1 MKMRSLGSLRFL
13 TVLLFLFSVGC
24 SNSDKKRVETT
35 SIVYENKSVNSL
47 VLQLL
52 DLTGIKH
59 NDTLADIVEKT
70 QQQWLRKPGAERWEI
85 ESVAFQNEAKIK
97 EIFEQLGLLKDVK
110 PLKSNYT
117 YLLMLGALF
126 STMQKRFEY
135 AIALWK
141 SGIRFESIVLLG
153 SARPAVA
160 DQGENVA
167 AFLAMSGKETIDNI
181 PSTEAEMLQFIYQQS
196 DMPQEMREL
205 PVYLIDVPMLPK
217 SDGSMRRP
225 TTADT
230 IEWWLKTNP
239 VAGTCLAISNQP
251 YVWYQQ
257 SVLKTLLPQHYPI
270 ETVGAQGQSNISV
283 MLMLD
288 TVARILY
295 QENLRLK

>member
-1 MKMRSLGSLRFL
+1 MKISSLGSVRFL
-13 TVLLFLFSVGC
+13 TVFLFLFVSGC
-24 SNSDKKRVETT
+24 SNSDKKQIDVV
-35 SIVYENKSVNSL
+35 SIVYDDRSVNSL

-52 DLTGIKH
+52 DLTGVKH
-59 NDTLADIVEKT
+59 NGTLTDIVQQT
-70 QQQWLRKPGAERWEI
+70 QQQWLRKPGAERWDI
-85 ESVAFQNEAKIK
+85 ESMTFQNEAKIK
-97 EIFEQLGLLKDVK
+97 DIFSSLGLIQEIK
-110 PLKSNYT
+110 PSQNQYT
-117 YLLMLGALF
+117 YLLLLGALF
-126 STMQKRFEY
+126 GTMQKRFEY

-141 SGIRFESIVLLG
+141 SGVRFESIVLLG

-160 DQGENVA
+160 DQGENVS
-167 AFLAMSGKETIDNI
+167 AFLALSGKETIENI

-205 PVYLIDVPMLPK
+205 PVCMIDVPMLPK

-239 VAGTCLAISNQP
+239 KTGICLAISNQP

-257 SVLKTLLPQHYPI
+257 SVLKTLLPVEYSV
-270 ETVGAQGQSNISV
+270 ETVGASGNSDISV

-288 TVARILY
+288 TIARILY
-295 QENLRLK
+295 QENIRL